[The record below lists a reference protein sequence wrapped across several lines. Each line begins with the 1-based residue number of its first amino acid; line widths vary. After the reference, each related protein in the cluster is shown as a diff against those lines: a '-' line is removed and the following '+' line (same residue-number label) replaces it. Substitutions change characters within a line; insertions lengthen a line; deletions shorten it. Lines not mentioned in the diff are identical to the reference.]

1 MNIKNISGTI
11 LLALS
16 FVAFSSC
23 EDWPGM
29 EYTIE
34 PKEMLVDDQLIF
46 VDGFLQEGVPV
57 YQGTEGDENDPA
69 DRLAI
74 PVRNGFGRELTFVF
88 VDNSDKYGI
97 RIKQEKV
104 KADNIGDR
112 QYFYFDMEGTP
123 KNATDGVIPISFDVL
138 VGWGY
143 GKA

>member
-1 MNIKNISGTI
+1 MKMKNIKGAI

-16 FVAFSSC
+16 LMAFSSC

-57 YQGTEGDENDPA
+57 FQGTEGDENDPA

-74 PVRNGFGRELTFVF
+74 PIRNGFGRELTFVF
-88 VDNSDKYGI
+88 VDNSDQYGI
-97 RIKQEKV
+97 KIKQEKV
-104 KADNIGDR
+104 KAEYIGDR
-112 QYFYFDMEGTP
+112 QYFYQGRRNEDC
-123 KNATDGVIPISFDVL
+123 KRDQQSD
-138 VGWGY
+138 
-143 GKA
+143 